1 MAKILM
7 VHPERCVGCD
17 VCAMACAFEK
27 EGSQRLVASRVHIY
41 TWKEEGVSVPMLCQQ
56 CSDAACVTACPT
68 GAMRRNPVTTSVE
81 LHKDM
86 CIRCRMCTMACP
98 FGNAVYDALTDS
110 ILKCDSCWGHP
121 ACVEM
126 CPSDALEYVDDT
138 VSTRTRQ
145 KAFAAKLKDAFQ
157 EYPV

>member
-7 VHPERCVGCD
+7 VHPERCVGCES
-17 VCAMACAFEK
+17 CTMSCAFEK

-41 TWKEEGVSVPMLCQQ
+41 TWKFEGISVPMLCQQ

-68 GAMRRNPVTTSVE
+68 GAMHRDPLSNRVE
-81 LHKDM
+81 LDAGI
-86 CIRCRMCTMACP
+86 CIRCKMCTMACP

-110 ILKCDSCWGHP
+110 ILKCDTCQGDP
-121 ACVEM
+121 ACVQM
-126 CPSDALEYVDDT
+126 CPTDALEYVDDT

-145 KAFAAKLKDAFQ
+145 KAFASKLKEAFQ